1 MGVVCEDL
9 VPILVAVFLLFVLTV
24 NAVIY
29 TSYSLG
35 AIALARGLIR
45 GSPYVD
51 LWLCVYADHVF
62 TERGCIYTGPL
73 GLALL
78 LVVPTL
84 LADALHISPLALCG
98 VAMVFTGVLA
108 IYFSYSLYRELGGSR
123 EEALFV
129 SVVNGLC
136 GPLWVYSVHVF
147 PQAPLAFLY
156 ALFLYTLLKLLD
168 TARAIY
174 GAVLGLLA
182 SAMILLDPSMAI
194 TICVLLLIALY
205 YALRGCGRW
214 SARRVALVAILFL
227 ASALPLATAQL
238 LYNLIVTSN
247 PLTFPEMLWLRRIGV
262 EGLGFNPLQIPY
274 GLYIL
279 FIDLRKGL
287 IPLYPIYILA
297 LMYMPKAL
305 KGMKRESKA
314 VWLVAITM
322 PILVYASWQDVD
334 GGLSYGPRFLAPIT
348 LLMAYPLTHIAKS
361 KSRVTKATLITL
373 AMFSLAENLLVVTTT
388 PYPAPLEELKPFEN
402 QFLSS
407 ELRHFAEG
415 FRASLIYKELE
426 EALNP
431 GLATVLALVIP
442 IALAIAIFM
451 SVTKKLL
458 KAHST

>member
-1 MGVVCEDL
+1 MGVVCKDL
-9 VPILVAVFLLFVLTV
+9 VPILVAVSLLFALTV
-24 NAVIY
+24 NAVIH

-51 LWLCVYADHVF
+51 LWLCAYADHVF
-62 TERGCIYTGPL
+62 TERGCVYTGPL

-78 LVVPTL
+78 LAVPTL
-84 LADALHISPLALCG
+84 LADALHISLLALCG

-108 IYFSYSLYRELGGSR
+108 ICFSYSLYIELGGSR

-156 ALFLYTLLKLLD
+156 ASFLYTLLKLLD

-174 GAVLGLLA
+174 GAALGLLA
-182 SAMILLDPSMAI
+182 SAIILLDPSMAI
-194 TICVLLLIALY
+194 TICVLLLTALY
-205 YALRGCGRW
+205 YALIGCGRW
-214 SARRVALVAILFL
+214 SARRVALVAMLFL

-238 LYNLIVTSN
+238 LYNFIVTSN
-247 PLTFPEMLWLRRIGV
+247 PLTFPMLWLRRAGV

-297 LMYMPKAL
+297 LMCVPKAL
-305 KGMKRESKA
+305 KGMKRERKA

-334 GGLSYGPRFLAPIT
+334 GGLSYGPRFLVPIT

-361 KSRVTKATLITL
+361 KGRVTKVALIAL
-373 AMFSLAENLLVVTTT
+373 AVFSLAENLLVVTTT

-402 QFLSS
+402 QFFSS
-407 ELRHFAEG
+407 VLRHFAEG
-415 FRASLIYKELE
+415 FRASLIYKELG

-431 GLATVLALVIP
+431 ELATVLALAIP
-442 IALAIAIFM
+442 IALAIAILM
-451 SVTKKLL
+451 SAAKKLL

>member
-1 MGVVCEDL
+1 MGVVCKDL
-9 VPILVAVFLLFVLTV
+9 VPILVAVSLLFALTV
-24 NAVIY
+24 NAVIH

-51 LWLCVYADHVF
+51 LWLCAYADHVF
-62 TERGCIYTGPL
+62 TERGCVYTGPL

-78 LVVPTL
+78 LAVPTL
-84 LADALHISPLALCG
+84 LADALHISLLALCG

-108 IYFSYSLYRELGGSR
+108 ICFSYSLYIELGGSR

-156 ALFLYTLLKLLD
+156 ASFLYTLLKLLD

-174 GAVLGLLA
+174 GAALGLLA
-182 SAMILLDPSMAI
+182 SAIILLDPSMAI
-194 TICVLLLIALY
+194 TICVLLLTALY
-205 YALRGCGRW
+205 HALICGRW
-214 SARRVALVAILFL
+214 SARRVALVAMLFL

-238 LYNLIVTSN
+238 LYNFIVTSN
-247 PLTFPEMLWLRRIGV
+247 PLTFPEMLWLRRAGV

-297 LMYMPKAL
+297 LMCVPKAL
-305 KGMKRESKA
+305 KGMKRERKA

-334 GGLSYGPRFLAPIT
+334 GGLSYGPRFLVPIT

-361 KSRVTKATLITL
+361 KGRVTKVALIAL
-373 AMFSLAENLLVVTTT
+373 AVFSLAENLLVVTTT

-402 QFLSS
+402 QFFSS
-407 ELRHFAEG
+407 VLRHFAEG
-415 FRASLIYKELE
+415 FRASLIYKELG

-431 GLATVLALVIP
+431 ELATVLALAIP
-442 IALAIAIFM
+442 IALAIAILM
-451 SVTKKLL
+451 SAAKKLL